1 MRFNILAFALTFGL
15 WWGVGLFIMT
25 WWILAFGDAAGGS
38 MIERIYIGYT
48 VTPLGSVVGL
58 AWGFVCGTI
67 CGGIFAW
74 LYNALAPRVGTN
86 A

>member
-25 WWILAFGDAAGGS
+25 WWILAFGDASGGS

-58 AWGFVCGTI
+58 AWGFVCGAI